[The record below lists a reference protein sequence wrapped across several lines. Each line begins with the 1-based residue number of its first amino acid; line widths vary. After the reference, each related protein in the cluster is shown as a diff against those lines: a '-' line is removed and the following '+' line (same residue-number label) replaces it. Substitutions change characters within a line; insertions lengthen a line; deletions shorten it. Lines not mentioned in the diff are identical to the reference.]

1 MTKNKSKTKKIRSK
15 QNVDINF
22 DCVYKKIGGFPLNF
36 EYLAH
41 IPKITSLTF
50 TFNFYN
56 SKMAKMYFNFFF
68 KQPLLHGSKGVDQ
81 RVYLIV

>member
-1 MTKNKSKTKKIRSK
+1 M
-15 QNVDINF
+15 
-22 DCVYKKIGGFPLNF
+22 GGFLLNF